1 MNYYISKKLKTG
13 FDQTIEKLTEALKK
27 EGFGVLSQID
37 IHSQLHEKLGV
48 EFRKYTILGACSPKH
63 AYEVLQKEDKVGT
76 MLPCNVIVQQLEQGI
91 VEVAAIDPV
100 ASMMA
105 IDNPELIKTA
115 GKIRDKLSRVVDSLG

>member
-1 MNYYISKKLKTG
+1 MNYYISKKLKTT
-13 FDQTIEKLTEALKK
+13 FDQTIENLTEALKD

-63 AYEVLQKEDKVGT
+63 AYEALQKEDKVGT

-91 VEVAAIDPV
+91 VEVAAVDPV

-105 IDNPELIKTA
+105 IDNPELIKIA
-115 GKIRDKLSRVVDSLG
+115 GEIRKKLSLVVESLG